1 MAFISVII
9 PVYNAES
16 TLNRC
21 ITSILKQDFQ
31 DYEILLIDDGSSDG
45 SGAIC
50 EQFADFD
57 ERIRVFHK
65 QNGGVSS
72 ARNLGLKNARGK
84 WITFIDADDY
94 IEPDFFPAKI
104 DETDS
109 LVIVN
114 FKTTVSENYTEYL
127 SPKKISG
134 EKNIKHFIN
143 ENLHLDIL
151 RCPWSK
157 FFSYEIITSNH
168 IEFDER
174 FFIGEDTLFVMSYL
188 LFCNIIRISK
198 KGLYRYYK
206 RPSEVSFIKYQL
218 DLNQSIAYLA
228 VFNSLYKRLRCKN
241 KFIVR
246 LLYEFYK
253 GQTIDIHV
261 PEIYRKWLYHPVIVH
276 ILWLAY
282 YKDNPY
288 RYLFYLKLWFHSC
301 LLYKIK
307 CGYDNL

>member
-31 DYEILLIDDGSSDG
+31 DYEILLINDGSSDG

-72 ARNLGLKNARGK
+72 ARNFGLKNARGK

-114 FKTTVSENYTEYL
+114 FLSLIHISEPT
-127 SPKKISG
+127 
-134 EKNIKHFIN
+134 
-143 ENLHLDIL
+143 
-151 RCPWSK
+151 
-157 FFSYEIITSNH
+157 
-168 IEFDER
+168 
-174 FFIGEDTLFVMSYL
+174 
-188 LFCNIIRISK
+188 
-198 KGLYRYYK
+198 
-206 RPSEVSFIKYQL
+206 RP
-218 DLNQSIAYLA
+218 
-228 VFNSLYKRLRCKN
+228 
-241 KFIVR
+241 
-246 LLYEFYK
+246 
-253 GQTIDIHV
+253 
-261 PEIYRKWLYHPVIVH
+261 
-276 ILWLAY
+276 
-282 YKDNPY
+282 
-288 RYLFYLKLWFHSC
+288 
-301 LLYKIK
+301 
-307 CGYDNL
+307 